1 LYIFIVVF
9 VLCFI
14 VLYLEFYYTYNIS
27 LKMDFL
33 RRATTPAVTSVAG
46 LFGFFSSE
54 PPLQDTKTE
63 ENRDDTKIQT
73 IANTAAEKTANAAEL
88 NRTLTKCLN
97 NTTEPKL
104 SDEYIRLTKH
114 RVMGATLAA
123 INANLAL
130 DNALSEEK
138 PSDELNAANLKIEN
152 DTLMQ
157 ESLQAFIA
165 AQQNITEFRKQ
176 CVDEAIKQFQEALGA
191 YGIQVNPKISGA
203 IMGQIAGSWS
213 ELLISSTQGDSSI
226 YLSYKTFFFRVNQAI
241 DALLT
246 QCIFL
251 STKWTQSFPPSS
263 SPPASESYPKV
274 KVGPCWYTIGPILDF
289 QNIEGRIFIYVKCYH
304 DATNGIYFWVYGS
317 QSEGFNRVFFK
328 LDPFGSIEK
337 GFDYTQGTFVHL
349 GLQMAL
355 CDYYKTH
362 RSKPPKLLDTLTELN
377 LFMSSMPYLQQ
388 AREEKDVHVHH
399 RYMIDDSFTSIIKR
413 GFPLHP
419 PLPNPTTIHSDWLHV
434 VNMIYKKRGYVS
446 RENLLKIAGELQ
458 EQWLSECDKYFPDN
472 NTHPHYE
479 FSRRRMGYG
488 TTCPYIFCFTT
499 CGLVQSCPM
508 FKLFLSAN
516 SYKNTFWC
524 QGFQNYTEM
533 LRNAGLSEGEAPPNR
548 KILSPVL
555 YVVIGALLQDPDM
568 RLSTLRNIIL
578 NIGIMSDARTISQ
591 EYNEATKTF
600 MTLGTGPKF
609 QEPNTSLYLPNIPIR
624 SAALLAFKNIRDKT
638 NEIYESFKKKNS
650 SPSEEDKKIV
660 HLEVQKKIIMIK
672 ILAARFLGQPPPPPL
687 PPPLP
692 AKMTLFSREMQ
703 KLCRFKMDEY
713 NVAIQNAATESTI
726 EKFRTSI
733 STSDVNVFTSEK
745 YVFTSEKYY
754 TDAQTNA
761 TKFIEASPQA
771 AAAAL
776 FGYIYNPTDFVKEL
790 THFALLCLKKE
801 WIRGMMDDA
810 YHALQGVF
818 NRDNAIYNYLG
829 IDGIFYEFDPAA
841 PPPLPTPPTPPPPP
855 LPTPP
860 PLPYVLI
867 SSFDEV
873 RKEDT
878 SPTNPDKTE
887 LNVTVVT
894 FAHIYRVDCGY
905 HEIFA
910 DDSNV
915 FKSMSIIYQIST
927 TVVYT
932 RVQPIR
938 ILYAVTHRTPLV
950 CLPDLPDALDY
961 LRRKFSKPP
970 VKFSQVS
977 QGGMPKLE
985 KKGSI
990 QPKAGKAAAAALASA
1005 AAAAAAEAAGIQQ
1018 INSASH
1024 KAAAAAAA
1032 AEAAARK
1039 AAALKAAAAEA
1050 AGIQQIKKNQAA
1062 AAEAAA
1068 AEAAAR
1074 KAAAAAE
1081 AAARKAAARKA
1092 AAQKAAARK
1101 AAAAQKA
1108 AEQQQLK
1115 NAAKQAKEE
1124 APLKKFIAEQNLFIE
1139 ERDHPLTS
1147 PYTLLAT
1154 YNRVASYG
1162 ALFAGKMMEYF
1173 FGGENGYY
1181 QLPYFFKNFDKFLKV
1196 CHQYDSTA
1204 LMYLPNVP
1212 PYDLLVHHPSA
1223 LELLPQSIESYFTTL
1238 DINFNG
1244 LVSDVDHKTYI
1255 QTKLNEYAPHIQ
1267 AISEYLTKDF
1277 MPKPIDS
1284 GSSTQGSSTQD
1295 SLTSVSTAS
1304 STSSIAS
1311 IASTASTASTASRR
1325 DEVLEKLLPYFGD
1338 IEDIDENIKYLNSIL
1353 FGLPLPEEDD
1363 SDSDWSPRLQSL
1375 GSQDSLQFSQDS
1387 LQFSQGGT
1395 LPIKYHI
1402 KKSITTRKNKNKNKP
1417 RTKSKTPARRIT
1429 IRIKRMMKS
1438 KVTKPKTYK
1447 RRATGGK
1454 RKSKPNKTMRRYRR
1468 VRK

>member
-1 LYIFIVVF
+1 
-9 VLCFI
+9 
-14 VLYLEFYYTYNIS
+14 
-27 LKMDFL
+27 MDFL

-46 LFGFFSSE
+46 LFGLFSSDL
-54 PPLQDTKTE
+54 LQPTQE
-63 ENRDDTKIQT
+63 EVEVEEKDYNKIKKL
-73 IANTAAEKTANAAEL
+73 AEKVDAVRAAAQGPSA
-88 NRTLTKCLN
+88 T
-97 NTTEPKL
+97 P
-104 SDEYIRLTKH
+104 D
-114 RVMGATLAA
+114 ATLAA
-123 INANLAL
+123 INENLEL
-130 DNALSEEK
+130 DNALNKK
-138 PSDELNAANLKIEN
+138 PSDEVNAANLKIEN
-152 DTLMQ
+152 DKLMQ
-157 ESLQAFIA
+157 ASLQAFIA
-165 AQQNITEFRKQ
+165 AQGDITTFRKQ
-176 CVDEAIKQFQEALGA
+176 CVDEAVSQFQEALDA
-191 YGIQVNPKISGA
+191 YKIPVTPDLSSA
-203 IMGQIAGSWS
+203 VMKQIAVSWS
-213 ELLISSTQGDSSI
+213 EFIISSTTPDSSI

-251 STKWTQSFPPSS
+251 STKYPPPLP
-263 SPPASESYPKV
+263 SPPPPPDFKSYPKV
-274 KVGPCWYTIGPILDF
+274 KVGPCWYVVGPILDF
-289 QNIEGRIFIYVKCYH
+289 QNIEGRIFIYVKCYRTEECT
-304 DATNGIYFWVYGS
+304 DGIYFWVYGS

-349 GLQMAL
+349 PLQMAL
-355 CDYYKTH
+355 CNYYKTH
-362 RSKPPKLLDTLTELN
+362 RSNPPELLDTLKKLN
-377 LFMSSMPYLQQ
+377 SFMSSMPYLQQ
-388 AREEKDVHVHH
+388 DSIKSVCH
-399 RYMIDDSFTSIIKR
+399 RYMIDYSFRFIIRK
-413 GFPLHP
+413 GFPLHQ
-419 PLPNPTTIHSDWLHV
+419 PNMSDSDWLGV
-434 VNMIYKKRGYVS
+434 VNMYCIKQKVNFKIESERIIQA
-446 RENLLKIAGELQ
+446 LKVEWQ
-458 EQWLSECDKYFPDN
+458 TQRDTYFPENEGDPVN
-472 NTHPHYE
+472 PNYRLNYE
-479 FSRRRMGYG
+479 FSRRKMGYG

-524 QGFQNYTEM
+524 QGFQNYTEI
-533 LRNAGLSEGEAPPNR
+533 LSIPSNR

-555 YVVIGALLQDPDM
+555 HVVIGALLQDPDM

-591 EYNEATKTF
+591 EYNEATKAF
-600 MTLGTGPKF
+600 MTVGTEKF
-609 QEPNTSLYLPNIPIR
+609 GDPGTSLYLPNIPIR
-624 SAALLAFKNIRDKT
+624 SAALLAFKKIRNKT

-672 ILAARFLGQPPPPPL
+672 ILAARLLGEPPPLRPPPL
-687 PPPLP
+687 PPLP
-692 AKMTLFSREMQ
+692 PANMILFSQEMQ
-703 KLCRFKMDEY
+703 NLCSVKMDKY
-713 NVAIQNAATESTI
+713 NVAIQTAATESTI
-726 EKFRTSI
+726 TAFRTSI
-733 STSDVNVFTSEK
+733 STSDVNVFTSE
-745 YVFTSEKYY
+745 EYY

-761 TKFIEASPQA
+761 TAFIEASPEA

-776 FGYIYNPTDFVKEL
+776 FGYISSPKKHNEPTEFEKHL

-801 WIRGMMDDA
+801 WIRGIMDDA

-818 NRDNAIYNYLG
+818 NRENAIYNYFG
-829 IDGIFYEFDPAA
+829 KDGKFYQFDPAA
-841 PPPLPTPPTPPPPP
+841 PSPAD
-855 LPTPP
+855 
-860 PLPYVLI
+860 PYVLI

-878 SPTNPDKTE
+878 SPTNPDPNE

-905 HEIFA
+905 HEVFA
-910 DDSNV
+910 DGTDV

-932 RVQPIR
+932 RVYTREVNPR

-950 CLPDLPDALDY
+950 CLPDLPDA
-961 LRRKFSKPP
+961 RRN
-970 VKFSQVS
+970 
-977 QGGMPKLE
+977 L
-985 KKGSI
+985 I
-990 QPKAGKAAAAALASA
+990 
-1005 AAAAAAEAAGIQQ
+1005 
-1018 INSASH
+1018 
-1024 KAAAAAAA
+1024 
-1032 AEAAARK
+1032 
-1039 AAALKAAAAEA
+1039 AALKTVRPPEKVT
-1050 AGIQQIKKNQAA
+1050 AGGVKRGRPREISK
-1062 AAEAAA
+1062 ET
-1068 AEAAAR
+1068 
-1074 KAAAAAE
+1074 
-1081 AAARKAAARKA
+1081 
-1092 AAQKAAARK
+1092 
-1101 AAAAQKA
+1101 
-1108 AEQQQLK
+1108 QQLID
-1115 NAAKQAKEE
+1115 AAKQAAEQAKKK
-1124 APLKKFIAEQNLFIE
+1124 APSKKFIAEQNLFIE

-1154 YNRVASYG
+1154 YKRVASYG

-1204 LMYLPNVP
+1204 LMYLPDVP

-1238 DINFNG
+1238 GINFNG
-1244 LVSDVDHKTYI
+1244 LVSGVDHKTYI
-1255 QTKLNEYAPHIQ
+1255 QTKLNEYGRHIQ

-1284 GSSTQGSSTQD
+1284 DPD
-1295 SLTSVSTAS
+1295 SFPSVSTAS
-1304 STSSIAS
+1304 SMSS
-1311 IASTASTASTASRR
+1311 TQSRR
-1325 DEVLEKLLPYFGD
+1325 DEDLKKLLPYFGY
-1338 IEDIDENIKYLNSIL
+1338 IDENIKYLNSIL

-1363 SDSDWSPRLQSL
+1363 SDRDWSPISKSSRSDYDESSL
-1375 GSQDSLQFSQDS
+1375 D
-1387 LQFSQGGT
+1387 GGT
-1395 LPIKYHI
+1395 LPIKNRI

-1429 IRIKRMMKS
+1429 IRIKRLIKS